1 MALVRT
7 PLFWDR
13 RGPLSDA
20 LLPLS
25 LAYAAATYAVEALRP
40 PPRRSQA
47 PRLLRPPRSHTP
59 HILTRGYGGSERG
72 PLRVAPEVHSAAR
85 VGDEA
90 RLLSR
95 TAPTWVCADRWAGAS
110 AACASATPPSVLLM
124 DDGLQHP
131 TLHRDLSLL
140 VVDAEHLLGNEASP
154 ARTPSW
160 RSLGCRLCGTLALPD
175 HAPVPATALAQL
187 RREAATEGAL
197 LVTTEKDAARLDEA
211 ELRGIEVLP
220 LRLEWTD
227 GAGEAIDAMIG
238 GVVAARGQPLEN
250 GRYAG

>member
-1 MALVRT
+1 MSNPALCFGAHILNTHPPPLESTRT
-7 PLFWDR
+7 PAVPQR
-13 RGPLSDA
+13 
-20 LLPLS
+20 
-25 LAYAAATYAVEALRP
+25 AT
-40 PPRRSQA
+40 A
-47 PRLLRPPRSHTP
+47 PRSAHRTTP
-59 HILTRGYGGSERG
+59 QPHKTSWTLV
-72 PLRVAPEVHSAAR
+72 PLRR
-85 VGDEA
+85 
-90 RLLSR
+90 
-95 TAPTWVCADRWAGAS
+95 
-110 AACASATPPSVLLM
+110 
-124 DDGLQHP
+124 
-131 TLHRDLSLL
+131 
-140 VVDAEHLLGNEASP
+140 
-154 ARTPSW
+154 